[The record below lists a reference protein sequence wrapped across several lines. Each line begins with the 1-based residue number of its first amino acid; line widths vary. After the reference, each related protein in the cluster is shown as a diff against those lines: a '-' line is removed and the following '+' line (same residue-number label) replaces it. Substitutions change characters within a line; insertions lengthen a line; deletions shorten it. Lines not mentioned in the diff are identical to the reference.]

1 MSKQHD
7 INMKILLGS
16 KQAAECLVLP
26 PNQKIVDV
34 ATGIGTL
41 AYEFA
46 KLVEPQAK
54 ITEPLIIQ
62 K

>member
-1 MSKQHD
+1 ME
-7 INMKILLGS
+7 ILLGR
-16 KQAAECLVLP
+16 KQAAECLALP